1 MTVYKDE
8 VSPDEI
14 PPVQAGFHEKG
25 LYPHR
30 TISAK
35 IVGEGVMMP
44 GRKTLAIVLIATLLL
59 AVTPVNAAS
68 NEPGMHIARMTIE
81 PDGPDFNITVHY
93 STSFV
98 TKIFSILFGAK
109 AIQQGIVDQL
119 SGFGDVE
126 LTSIDTIDES
136 AKLKAKDQGRL
147 SGVYYFYDNDTKFE
161 TAIDLLEIK
170 GDSVDRTIT
179 IKNAESVPTFYYRS
193 DIIDN
198 MTNTTVAAKQ
208 S

>member
-1 MTVYKDE
+1 M
-8 VSPDEI
+8 S
-14 PPVQAGFHEKG
+14 
-25 LYPHR
+25 
-30 TISAK
+30 
-35 IVGEGVMMP
+35 
-44 GRKTLAIVLIATLLL
+44 GRKTIAIVLIATLLL

-68 NEPGMHIARMTIE
+68 NEPGMHISRMTIE

-109 AIQQGIVDQL
+109 ALQQEIVDQL
-119 SGFGDVE
+119 SGFDNVE

-147 SGVYYFYDNDTKFE
+147 SGIYYFYDNDTKFE
-161 TAIDLLEIK
+161 AAIDLLEIK
-170 GDSVDRTIT
+170 GDSMDRTIT

-193 DIIDN
+193 NIIN
-198 MTNTTVAAKQ
+198 MTNATIAAKQ
-208 S
+208 P